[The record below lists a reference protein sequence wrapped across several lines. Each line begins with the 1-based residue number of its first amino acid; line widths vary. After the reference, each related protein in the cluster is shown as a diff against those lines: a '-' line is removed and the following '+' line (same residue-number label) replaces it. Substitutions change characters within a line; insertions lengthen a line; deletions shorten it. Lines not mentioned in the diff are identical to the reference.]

1 MPEMLGKHKPNIRTY
16 KQKTSKDGRQVN
28 ANTIAQVMMVMYTD
42 NVFIIATA
50 SLLAQAK
57 GALQN
62 AMSTVDNWEV
72 KNANRT

>member
-1 MPEMLGKHKPNIRTY
+1 M
-16 KQKTSKDGRQVN
+16 N

-62 AMSTVDNWEV
+62 AMSAVDNWEV